1 MDEDYFE
8 EIDLDDDNLFDENL
22 NIDDLED
29 LDDEPEA
36 IPAPNTRRGKRP
48 KKERVKKERV
58 KKEKE
63 KKIKVKRRKKPF
75 SSRTA
80 LGLGCI
86 VAALLIFFVI
96 EPVMTGVV
104 GNTREIVRVRTTIYA
119 GQKITEEMIEKVQV
133 NGGSIPA
140 NALIKADEIVGK
152 FTDSKLVA
160 GDYFMGDK
168 LKDSAFGDGIYM
180 NGLDGTKKIIS
191 IAVPDFSAGLSGK
204 IQAGDVISILSSSA
218 DGSIRGTSYPELKY
232 VKVLAVTLSNGID
245 GTQNTDGTTALPESV
260 TLLVNETQAQMITG
274 LNESGTAHIIL
285 AYRGEEETAN
295 QFLEE
300 QDRWFITNNIK

>member
-22 NIDDLED
+22 NLDDLED
-29 LDDEPEA
+29 LDDEPENK
-36 IPAPNTRRGKRP
+36 PDPNTRRGKRP
-48 KKERVKKERV
+48 KKERV

-86 VAALLIFFVI
+86 VAALLIFFII
-96 EPVMTGVV
+96 EPLMTGVV
-104 GNTREIVRVRTTIYA
+104 GNTRDIARVRTTIYA
-119 GQKITEEMIEKVQV
+119 GQKITEDMIETVQI
-133 NGGSIPA
+133 NGGSVPA
-140 NALIKADEIVGK
+140 NALIKSGDIVGK
-152 FTDSKLVA
+152 FTDAKLVA
-160 GDYFMGDK
+160 GDYFMSDK

-191 IAVPDFSAGLSGK
+191 MTVPDFSAGLSGK
-204 IQAGDVISILSSSA
+204 IQAGDIITIISASA
-218 DGSIRGTSYPELKY
+218 DGSMRGTSYPELKY
-232 VKVLAVTLSNGID
+232 LKVLAVTLSNGVD
-245 GTQNTDGTTALPESV
+245 GTQNTDGSSALPASI
-260 TLLVNETQAQMITG
+260 TLLVNEVQAQMIAG
-274 LNESGTAHIIL
+274 LNKAGSPHFVLT
-285 AYRGEEETAN
+285 YRGEEETAN